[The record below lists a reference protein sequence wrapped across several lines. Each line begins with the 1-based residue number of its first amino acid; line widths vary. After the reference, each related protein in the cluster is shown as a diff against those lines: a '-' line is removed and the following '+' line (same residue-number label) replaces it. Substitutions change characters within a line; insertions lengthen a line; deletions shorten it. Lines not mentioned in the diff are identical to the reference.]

1 MTLCLGGRDKLLV
14 RMAGLQGLRPASR
27 KQTELSISR
36 PSAAQKEKPHDTVG
50 AGQGKAEWREGCP
63 AGCPSS
69 GTETGPWTRLAAPRA
84 WQKPHEPQ
92 GSTPLSEAASPLPG
106 EDWS

>member
-50 AGQGKAEWREGCP
+50 AGRGR
-63 AGCPSS
+63 
-69 GTETGPWTRLAAPRA
+69 
-84 WQKPHEPQ
+84 Q
-92 GSTPLSEAASPLPG
+92 GSHPHHSPRFVISESLPARLRDLFC
-106 EDWS
+106 EIH